1 MGFVN
6 DNHTKKAGVVQ
17 VASNTKK
24 LLTIFAV
31 VALVIVLAACGNN
44 NSGSNGGNA
53 STGAGNQANTPTP
66 EQPKDEPKQE
76 EPKVELTGEITID
89 GSSTVYPI
97 SQAVAEEF
105 MALHPGVNVTVNVS
119 GSGNGAKRMIAGEI
133 DIADMSRLFKEQELA
148 DAAAGGNEVVL
159 MEVAYD
165 GITVVIN
172 KDNDWAKEITAAE
185 LKQIW
190 EKDSKVTKWSDV
202 RAEWPNEKINLY
214 GPGTASGTF
223 EYFTEA
229 INGEAKVSREDFT
242 PSEDD
247 NVLVTGVAGDK
258 YAMGY
263 FGYSYYVENTDKL
276 QAVAIQAE
284 GASAFVAPTM
294 DTINDG
300 SYAPLSRAIFIYPSK
315 KAMERPEVQEFIKFY
330 MSPTGQELAEEVG
343 YVKLPQSKYDE
354 NITLLP

>member
-1 MGFVN
+1 M
-6 DNHTKKAGVVQ
+6 
-17 VASNTKK
+17 ASNLRKG
-24 LLTIFAV
+24 FAILAV
-31 VALVIVLAACGNN
+31 IALVIVLAACGNN
-44 NSGSNGGNA
+44 NSNNGGNA
-53 STGAGNQANTPTP
+53 STGSGNQATGNSSTSEPAKN
-66 EQPKDEPKQE
+66 EPKDEPKA
-76 EPKVELTGEITID
+76 ELKGEITID

-133 DIADMSRLFKEQELA
+133 DIADMSRLFKEQELT
-148 DAAAGGNEVVL
+148 DAAASGNEVVL

-172 KDNDWAKEITAAE
+172 KDNDWAKEMTAAE

-190 EKDSKVTKWSDV
+190 EKDSQVTKWSDV
-202 RAEWPNEKINLY
+202 RSEWPDEKINLY

-229 INGEAKVSREDFT
+229 INGEAKVSRDDFT

-263 FGYSYYVENTDKL
+263 FGYSYFVENTDKL

-284 GASAFVAPTM
+284 GETAFVAPTM
-294 DTINDG
+294 DTINEG
-300 SYAPLSRAIFIYPSK
+300 SYSPLSRAIFIYPSL

-330 MSPTGQELAEEVG
+330 MSETGQELAEEVG
-343 YVKLPQSKYDE
+343 YVKLPQSMYDK
-354 NITLLP
+354 NLTLLP